1 MAGLNRELQAS
12 SLLECIVAAV
22 ILLAS
27 FMITMETLTRV
38 TLTGDDPAENVS
50 MELTARQCR
59 REYGDGLHL
68 PGKYTR
74 EYDWGTVEIV
84 ITDYSFGIRQLTVTA
99 LPVRGRKS
107 NHEEEIFIHA
117 CRFHAGRDVDRDH
130 RVGHLVYC
138 LV

>member
-38 TLTGDDPAENVS
+38 TLTEMNPAEKFQWNWQARNVVGN
-50 MELTARQCR
+50 T
-59 REYGDGLHL
+59 GDRLCL
-68 PGKYTR
+68 SGKYTK

-84 ITDYSFGIRQLTVTA
+84 IADYSFGLRQLTVTA
-99 LPVRGRKS
+99 LPARGRKLMKYDYLIKV
-107 NHEEEIFIHA
+107 EP
-117 CRFHAGRDVDRDH
+117 
-130 RVGHLVYC
+130 
-138 LV
+138 

>member
-27 FMITMETLTRV
+27 FMITMEL
-38 TLTGDDPAENVS
+38 A
-50 MELTARQCR
+50 ARQCR

-107 NHEEEIFIHA
+107 MKYDYLIKVEP
-117 CRFHAGRDVDRDH
+117 
-130 RVGHLVYC
+130 
-138 LV
+138 

>member
-1 MAGLNRELQAS
+1 MYRGGRDLTGEFHDHDGDLN
-12 SLLECIVAAV
+12 
-22 ILLAS
+22 
-27 FMITMETLTRV
+27 RV

-84 ITDYSFGIRQLTVTA
+84 ITDYSFGI
-99 LPVRGRKS
+99 G
-107 NHEEEIFIHA
+107 N
-117 CRFHAGRDVDRDH
+117 
-130 RVGHLVYC
+130 
-138 LV
+138 

>member
-27 FMITMETLTRV
+27 FIITMETLTRV

-50 MELTARQCR
+50 MELATRQCR

-84 ITDYSFGIRQLTVTA
+84 IANYSFGIRQLTVTA
-99 LPVRGRKS
+99 LPARGRKS
-107 NHEEEIFIHA
+107 MKYDYLIKVEP
-117 CRFHAGRDVDRDH
+117 
-130 RVGHLVYC
+130 
-138 LV
+138 

>member
-50 MELTARQCR
+50 TELAARQCR
-59 REYGDGLHL
+59 REYGDRLCL
-68 PGKYTR
+68 SGKYTK

-84 ITDYSFGIRQLTVTA
+84 IADYSFGLRQLTVTA
-99 LPVRGRKS
+99 LPARGRKLMKYDYLIKV
-107 NHEEEIFIHA
+107 EP
-117 CRFHAGRDVDRDH
+117 
-130 RVGHLVYC
+130 
-138 LV
+138 

>member
-1 MAGLNRELQAS
+1 
-12 SLLECIVAAV
+12 
-22 ILLAS
+22 
-27 FMITMETLTRV
+27 
-38 TLTGDDPAENVS
+38 
-50 MELTARQCR
+50 MELAARQCR

-107 NHEEEIFIHA
+107 MKYDYLIKVEP
-117 CRFHAGRDVDRDH
+117 
-130 RVGHLVYC
+130 
-138 LV
+138 

>member
-1 MAGLNRELQAS
+1 M
-12 SLLECIVAAV
+12 AAV

-27 FMITMETLTRV
+27 FMIATETLTRV
-38 TLTGDDPAENVS
+38 TLAGDDPAENVS
-50 MELTARQCR
+50 MELAARQCR

-107 NHEEEIFIHA
+107 MKYDYLIKVEP
-117 CRFHAGRDVDRDH
+117 
-130 RVGHLVYC
+130 
-138 LV
+138 

>member
-27 FMITMETLTRV
+27 FMITMDTLTRV
-38 TLTGDDPAENVS
+38 TLAGDDHAENVS
-50 MELTARQCR
+50 MELTTRQCR

-74 EYDWGTVEIV
+74 EYDWGTIEIV
-84 ITDYSFGIRQLTVTA
+84 IADYSFGIRQLTVTA
-99 LPVRGRKS
+99 LPARGRKS
-107 NHEEEIFIHA
+107 MKYDYLIKIEP
-117 CRFHAGRDVDRDH
+117 
-130 RVGHLVYC
+130 
-138 LV
+138 